1 LLHETRTIGEMNNET
16 KTNGGPFNENH
27 EPLKRDL
34 SNKDESLDFLEASA
48 DKVNVRHLF
57 HADFSQV
64 CTTAPSGDKMALL
77 AARKRLQ
84 AANEAKIKAE
94 AVAEED
100 AKGLGFKPEG
110 SPRKQGVQKQGSVHM
125 ATSVRPGQT
134 GATYFAD
141 PTVCEPGMLDV
152 AESAAD
158 RALRIAL
165 WMMMVALMVNFQE
178 LIHPILR
185 YDTATLYIAINT
197 LCFGRGVA
205 DVLDAVTE
213 MTVLKKTRALPWAT
227 FQGQVVRLR
236 NNLGR
241 ITNPYLQMGE
251 RVLVEFVMRALDSDA
266 AYAVELA
273 LCRKDLA
280 VTLEEV
286 MRTMTTVARTVEG
299 PTSALITQVQ
309 ANFSKAPTDERTCW
323 DWEKFGTCKF
333 TKNGGKCKFS
343 HAGPKGTKVRSSS
356 SSAPRG
362 GGGADGGANFCQ
374 LCKKTGHVLDTCY
387 RMMKLAKIEEAE
399 KRAGGDDETNGDL
412 AGNVAISR
420 ASDASGSGVYGGA
433 FGAGGEWVDTE
444 FLNTVQRI
452 AARTD

>member
-1 LLHETRTIGEMNNET
+1 MSYET
-16 KTNGGPFNENH
+16 KTNSGPFNENH

-34 SNKDESLDFLEASA
+34 SNKDETLDYLEGSA

-77 AARKRLQ
+77 AAKRRLE
-84 AANEAKIKAE
+84 AADAAKIKAE

-100 AKGLGFKPEG
+100 QEGLGFKPSG
-110 SPRKQGVQKQGSVHM
+110 LATPRKQGVQKQGSGHV
-125 ATSVRPGQT
+125 ATSVRPGEN
-134 GATYFAD
+134 GPTYFAD
-141 PTVCEPGMLDV
+141 PTLCEPGMLDV
-152 AESAAD
+152 AENATE

-165 WMMMVALMVNFQE
+165 WMMMVGLLVNFQE

-185 YDTATLYIAINT
+185 YDTAALYLAINT

-241 ITNPYLQMGE
+241 ITNPFLQMGE

-286 MRTMTTVARTVEG
+286 MRAMTTVARTVEG

-309 ANFSKAPTDERTCW
+309 ANFSKTNTEDRVCW
-323 DWEKFGTCKF
+323 DWERYGNCKF
-333 TKNGGKCKFS
+333 TKDGGKCKFS

-356 SSAPRG
+356 NSAPRG
-362 GGGADGGANFCQ
+362 GGGADRGANFCH
-374 LCKKTGHVLDTCY
+374 LCKKTGHVLDTCT

-399 KRAGGDDETNGDL
+399 KRTGDDDEHNGDL

-420 ASDASGSGVYGGA
+420 ALDVSGSGVYGGA
-433 FGAGGEWVDTE
+433 FGAGAEAVDTE

-452 AARTD
+452 AARID